1 MTRTSEYLLSTTR
14 ETPADAELVS
24 HQLMLRAG
32 MIRKVASGI
41 YTWLPLGYRVLRRV
55 EKVIR
60 HAMDEAGAMEM
71 LMPSVQ
77 PAELWQESGRWDKY
91 GPELLRITDRHEREF
106 CYGPTHEEIIA
117 DVVRNDIKSYK
128 QLPISFYQIQTKF
141 RDEIRP
147 RFGVMRSREF
157 IMKDAYS
164 FHMDQESMAK
174 TYDTMYQAYCN
185 IFTRLGL
192 NYRAVIADS
201 GAIGGN
207 TSHEFQVL
215 AQSGEDVIAYCGKSD
230 YAANVERAEALAPKT
245 PEVDLDA
252 AEAMVKVATPNCKT
266 MQDVADFFDEPL
278 ARGIKTLVVKGEE
291 QPLVAL
297 VLRGDHALNDIKAAA
312 CVEVASPL
320 QMADEAEVKAAL
332 GCGFGSLGPIG
343 LDIPVI
349 VDRDAAVL
357 VDFTAGANEEGFHY
371 QHVHW
376 KRDHPRNMVADLRNV
391 VDGDLSPD
399 GEGSLTLVRGIEVGH
414 IFQNGDVYT
423 KSMGVSVLNENGK
436 NVTLLSGCY
445 GIGVTRIVAAA
456 IEQHHDERG
465 IVWPDA
471 MAPFEIALLPMQMH
485 KSYRVKQAAE
495 QLYGELCTAGY
506 DVLFDDRK
514 ERPGIMFADSD
525 LIGIPHRVVVSESGL
540 DNGTIEYKSRRTGVI
555 EHLPFNDILAALA
568 ERVGI

>member
-1 MTRTSEYLLSTTR
+1 MTRTSEYFISTTR
-14 ETPADAELVS
+14 ETPADAELAS
-24 HQLMLRAG
+24 HQLMLRSG

-55 EKVIR
+55 EHVIR
-60 HAMDEAGAMEM
+60 RAMDETGALEM

-117 DVVRNDIKSYK
+117 HVVRDEVKSYK
-128 QLPISFYQIQTKF
+128 QLPVTFYQIQTKF

-164 FHMDQESMAK
+164 FHLNQESMAK

-185 IFTRLGL
+185 IFKRLGL
-192 NYRAVIADS
+192 NFRAVIADS
-201 GAIGGN
+201 GAIGGK

-215 AQSGEDVIAYCGKSD
+215 AQSGEDVIAYCDNSD

-245 PEVDLDA
+245 PAFDMNA
-252 AEAMVKVATPNCKT
+252 AAALEKVATPNCKT
-266 MQDVADFFDEPL
+266 MQDVAEFFGHPL
-278 ARGIKTLVVKGEE
+278 KAGVKTMIVKGEE
-291 QPLVAL
+291 VPLVAL
-297 VLRGDHALNDIKAAA
+297 VLRGDHSLNAIKAEA
-312 CVEVASPL
+312 CVEVAKPL
-320 QMADEAEVKAAL
+320 QMADEADVQAAL
-332 GCGFGSLGPIG
+332 DCGFGSLGPIG

-349 VDRDAAVL
+349 IDRDAAVL
-357 VDFTAGANEEGFHY
+357 VDFTCGANEEGFHY

-376 KRDHPRNMVADLRNV
+376 GRDLERSHVTDLRDV
-391 VDGDLSPD
+391 VEGDLSPD
-399 GEGSLTLVRGIEVGH
+399 GEGTLSLVRGIEVGH
-414 IFQNGDVYT
+414 IFQNDDVYT
-423 KSMGVSVLNENGK
+423 KAMSVGVLNENGK

-456 IEQHHDERG
+456 IEQHHDDRG

-471 MAPFEIALLPMQMH
+471 MAPFEIALLPMHMH

-495 QLYGELCTAGY
+495 QLYGELRTAGY

-525 LIGIPHRVVVSESGL
+525 LIGIPHRIVVSESGL
-540 DNGTIEYKSRRTGVI
+540 DDGTIEYKSRRTGVI

-568 ERVGI
+568 ERVSN